1 MRVKICGIRNMD
13 EGKKISLLKP
23 DAIGILVG
31 YNKKIAPNVISEK
44 KAREII
50 RNIPEKIDTFL
61 LTDKTNVKTITSYCK
76 RIGNKYLQLTG
87 DIDIEEIG
95 KIKSRIP
102 GIKIVKVIHI
112 NGEKSIEFSQLYE
125 KCNYVDELLLDSRTG
140 NKTGGTGIVHE
151 WNISRRIVRQ
161 SRKPVWLAGGLKISN
176 LKEAIR
182 TVKPYGVDVETG
194 VQNPDGSKN
203 YYSINEFISIAKS
216 F

>member
-1 MRVKICGIRNMD
+1 MGYGVK
-13 EGKKISLLKP
+13 P
-23 DAIGILVG
+23 
-31 YNKKIAPNVISEK
+31 YY
-44 KAREII
+44 REHQ
-50 RNIPEKIDTFL
+50 
-61 LTDKTNVKTITSYCK
+61 K
-76 RIGNKYLQLTG
+76 R
-87 DIDIEEIG
+87 
-95 KIKSRIP
+95 
-102 GIKIVKVIHI
+102 
-112 NGEKSIEFSQLYE
+112 SIEFSQLYE